1 MYTGFWRSLYYK
13 RSENVP
19 IGLTLKFFFVPGHVR
34 VVQIVVL

>member
-1 MYTGFWRSLYYK
+1 MYTGFWRLLAYK

-19 IGLTLKFFFVPGHVR
+19 RIDPEVFFVPGHVR